1 MNYWSFETSK
11 SIWLCFSISL
21 EKNKTKRWYKSLD
34 EVMSVYINCKKKKKR
49 NKSVAVEVF
58 QEKAPWVTFD
68 RPQRAINGF
77 GFHVNRVDYVVETD
91 GEKGAWRE
99 GEYELTYR

>member
-1 MNYWSFETSK
+1 M
-11 SIWLCFSISL
+11 
-21 EKNKTKRWYKSLD
+21 
-34 EVMSVYINCKKKKKR
+34 V
-49 NKSVAVEVF
+49 VEVF

-99 GEYELTYR
+99 GEDELTYR

>member
-1 MNYWSFETSK
+1 
-11 SIWLCFSISL
+11 
-21 EKNKTKRWYKSLD
+21 
-34 EVMSVYINCKKKKKR
+34 MSVYINCKKS

-99 GEYELTYR
+99 GEDELRVEVKCLQSEFKRVSVGSSGIK

>member
-1 MNYWSFETSK
+1 
-11 SIWLCFSISL
+11 
-21 EKNKTKRWYKSLD
+21 
-34 EVMSVYINCKKKKKR
+34 MSVYINCKKKKQICGCW
-49 NKSVAVEVF
+49 SF
-58 QEKAPWVTFD
+58 SGKAPWVTFD

-99 GEYELTYR
+99 GEDELTYR